1 MPILPFYRIRLG
13 LPLVAALALSPNA
26 MALVLNAPNSGTF
39 TMNLDAVALAPYAG
53 GYYLSTYWDAVAADP
68 TDPANSGG
76 ALVGQI
82 ATAEI
87 PALNQSFT
95 ITAIGGDIA
104 GQAAQRFQQATSA
117 DFHIDTENLAGGTTG
132 QVGLAGVQGFFA
144 PNYPPNGA
152 GLVNG
157 DFAVRFDAA
166 RQNHG
171 GSGWY
176 LDNNIYF
183 TMAVY
188 DLSNLSISWIDA
200 DNWQFSGELAMS
212 PENAGMLMGSALTD
226 VGDFC
231 LGTGS
236 FAGCGQVS
244 AVPLPGAIW
253 LFGTGLAVL
262 GGKGRRMTIFGSE
275 ASHV

>member
-1 MPILPFYRIRLG
+1 MPILPIYRIRLG

-26 MALVLNAPNSGTF
+26 MALVLNAPNAGTF

-53 GYYLSTYWDAVAADP
+53 GYYLSTYWDAAAADP

-76 ALVGQI
+76 ALVAQV
-82 ATAEI
+82 ATNEI
-87 PALNQSFT
+87 PARNQTFAL
-95 ITAIGGDIA
+95 TAIGAAIA

-117 DFHIDTENLAGGTTG
+117 DFHIDTDNLSGGTAG

-166 RQNHG
+166 RQDHG

-188 DLSNLSISWIDA
+188 DFVNLSVRWIDA
-200 DNWQFSGELAMS
+200 DNWQFSGNLAMS
-212 PENAGMLMGSALTD
+212 PENAGMLMGGSLTD

-231 LGTGS
+231 LGAGS
-236 FAGCGQVS
+236 FGGCGRVS
-244 AVPLPGAIW
+244 AVPLPGALW

-262 GGKGRRMTIFGSE
+262 GVKGRRTTIFGLE